1 MMQAAKTTTHAST
14 PASLLPTSTPQI
26 SLPSEPLPP
35 VSVMQSSASSAG
47 APAPIVATAPS
58 ASVQVIQVMTSQG
71 LKTFR
76 LTSNKTT
83 SAAAA
88 EPMKAETPADQILKL
103 QQPLPI
109 QIPATSAAP
118 SLLRAKLPAEVS
130 KSFSA
135 VTQQHQQQ
143 QVQLQHQ
150 QQQQQQPQQM
160 TRLITMSQP
169 EQTQSVI
176 KVGSEDIS

>member
-1 MMQAAKTTTHAST
+1 MMQPAKTNTHAST

-83 SAAAA
+83 SAAA

-176 KVGSEDIS
+176 KVTSEDIS